1 MSTEAQPRIAPDE
14 GAVPPPVR
22 RAGVWSLTWAGVRTV
37 AALELRQR
45 VRSTRWIVSLVVFGV
60 VVGIVTTLT
69 YVVARQLTGDLGTG
83 AALDETAGRTMFGFI
98 VFFVLFL
105 GLLVSPTLSATS
117 INGDRAHGTLAT
129 LQVTL
134 LSPAEI
140 VLGKLLAS
148 WVASLAFLA
157 VSVPFIVWA
166 FATGGTALVGLVTTV
181 LLLAVV
187 LAVVCA
193 IGLGFSALTARTAGS
208 AVLTYVTLAGL
219 TVVSLIVFGL
229 SVPLV
234 SGVERVEVLT
244 EDWAPGRDITF
255 DEQGRPSEEI
265 PCVLREE
272 DRYVSHT
279 ERTWWLL
286 AANPF
291 VVVADAL
298 PPATG
303 GAAIA
308 DPMTGIRY
316 GVRTMRLG
324 VQEPLDECWSAW
336 QQWDERE
343 RDRRERAD
351 ALGAV
356 WPFGLAAN
364 LLLGAAGVVVAV
376 RRLTIPQAKLPRG
389 TRVA

>member
-1 MSTEAQPRIAPDE
+1 MSTDVQPRIAPDD
-14 GAVPPPVR
+14 GAAPPPVR
-22 RAGVWSLTWAGVRTV
+22 HTGTWLLTRSGVRTV
-37 AALELRQR
+37 ATLELRQR
-45 VRSTRWIVSLVVFGV
+45 VRSTRWVVSLVVFGV
-60 VVGIVTTLT
+60 VVGVVTALT
-69 YVVARQLTGDLGTG
+69 YYVARQTTGGVPADTAL
-83 AALDETAGRTMFGFI
+83 AATTGRTMFGFI

-117 INGDRAHGTLAT
+117 INGDRANGTLAT

-157 VSVPFIVWA
+157 VSVPFVVWA
-166 FATGGTALVGLVTTV
+166 FATGGTAFIGLVTTL

-208 AVLTYVTLAGL
+208 SVLTYVAIAGL
-219 TVVSLIVFGL
+219 CVVSLIVFGL
-229 SVPLV
+229 SIPLV
-234 SGVERVEVLT
+234 SGQERVQVRS
-244 EDWAPGRDITF
+244 EDWSPGRDITF
-255 DEQGRPSEEI
+255 DENGRPSEEI

-272 DRYVSHT
+272 ERYVTHT

-286 AANPF
+286 AVNPF

-303 GAAIA
+303 TQIA

-316 GVRTMRLG
+316 GVRTLRLG
-324 VQEPLDECWSAW
+324 AQEPLDECWSGRAW
-336 QQWDERE
+336 EERE
-343 RDRRERAD
+343 AESRARAD
-351 ALGAV
+351 ELGAV
-356 WPFGLAAN
+356 WPWGLAAN
-364 LLLGAAGVVVAV
+364 LLLGAAGVLLAV

>member
-1 MSTEAQPRIAPDE
+1 MSTEVQPRIAPDD
-14 GAVPPPVR
+14 GAAPPPVR
-22 RAGVWSLTWAGVRTV
+22 HTGAWSVTWAGVRTV
-37 AALELRQR
+37 ARLELRQR

-60 VVGIVTTLT
+60 VVGVVTALT
-69 YVVARQLTGDLGTG
+69 FFAARQMTTDMAGDP
-83 AALDETAGRTMFGFI
+83 AIDATAGRTMFGFI

-117 INGDRAHGTLAT
+117 INGDRANGTLAT

-157 VSVPFIVWA
+157 VSVPFVVWA

-208 AVLTYVTLAGL
+208 SVLTYVAIAGL
-219 TVVSLIVFGL
+219 TVVSLIVFAL
-229 SVPLV
+229 SLPLV
-234 SGVERVEVLT
+234 SGEERVQVRTEV
-244 EDWAPGRDITF
+244 WPGGDITF
-255 DEQGRPSEEI
+255 DENGRPSEEI
-265 PCVLREE
+265 ACELREE
-272 DRYVSHT
+272 ERYVTHT

-286 AANPF
+286 AVNPF

-303 GAAIA
+303 STQIA

-316 GVRTMRLG
+316 GVRTARLG
-324 VQEPLDECWSAW
+324 TQEPLNECWSQW
-336 QQWDERE
+336 QDWRERE
-343 RDRRERAD
+343 RESRERAD

-356 WPFGLAAN
+356 WPWGLAFN
-364 LLLGAAGVVVAV
+364 LLLGAAGVLLAV
-376 RRLTIPQAKLPRG
+376 RRLTIPQATLPRG

>member
-1 MSTEAQPRIAPDE
+1 MSTEVQPRIAPDD
-14 GAVPPPVR
+14 GAAPPPVR
-22 RAGVWSLTWAGVRTV
+22 HTGTWSLTWAGVRTV
-37 AALELRQR
+37 ATLELRQR

-60 VVGIVTTLT
+60 VVGVVTTLT
-69 YVVARQLTGDLGTG
+69 FFVARQMVDDMG
-83 AALDETAGRTMFGFI
+83 ADPTVDATAGRTMFGFI

-117 INGDRAHGTLAT
+117 INGDRSNGTLAT

-166 FATGGTALVGLVTTV
+166 FATGGTAFVGLVTTV

-208 AVLTYVTLAGL
+208 AVLTYVAIAGL

-234 SGVERVEVLT
+234 SGEERVQVRT
-244 EDWAPGRDITF
+244 ERWAPGRDITF
-255 DEQGRPSEEI
+255 DENGRPSEEI
-265 PCVLREE
+265 PCELGEE
-272 DRYVSHT
+272 ERYVTHT

-286 AANPF
+286 AVNPF

-298 PPATG
+298 PPAADDTQ
-303 GAAIA
+303 IA

-316 GVRTMRLG
+316 GVRLARLG
-324 VQEPLDECWSAW
+324 AQEPLDECWSSQDW
-336 QQWDERE
+336 QERE
-343 RDRRERAD
+343 RESRERAD

-356 WPFGLAAN
+356 WPWGLVFN
-364 LLLGAAGVVVAV
+364 LLLGAAGVVLAV

>member
-1 MSTEAQPRIAPDE
+1 MSAEAQPRIAPDE
-14 GAVPPPVR
+14 GGAPPPVR
-22 RAGVWSLTWAGVRTV
+22 HTGSWSLTWAGLRTV

-45 VRSTRWIVSLVVFGV
+45 VRSTRWVVSLVVFGV
-60 VVGIVTTLT
+60 VVGVVTTLT
-69 YVVARQLTGDLGTG
+69 FFVSRQMTADM
-83 AALDETAGRTMFGFI
+83 AADPAIDATAGRTMFGFI

-117 INGDRAHGTLAT
+117 INGDRANGTLAT

-148 WVASLAFLA
+148 WLASLAFLA

-166 FATGGTALVGLVTTV
+166 FATGGTAFVGLLTTV
-181 LLLAVV
+181 LMLAVV

-193 IGLGFSALTARTAGS
+193 IGLGFSAMTARSAGS
-208 AVLTYVTLAGL
+208 AVLTYVAIAGL
-219 TVVSLIVFGL
+219 TVVSLIVFAL

-234 SGVERVEVLT
+234 SGEERVQVRS
-244 EDWAPGRDITF
+244 EDWPGGEVEF
-255 DEQGRPSEEI
+255 DENGRPLEEI

-272 DRYVSHT
+272 ERYVTHT

-286 AANPF
+286 AVNPF

-298 PPATG
+298 PPAAGSTQ
-303 GAAIA
+303 IA

-316 GVRTMRLG
+316 GVRMARLG
-324 VQEPLDECWSAW
+324 VEEPLNECWSQW
-336 QQWDERE
+336 QDWEAEEQAR
-343 RDRRERAD
+343 RDRAD
-351 ALGAV
+351 SLGAV
-356 WPFGLAAN
+356 WPWGLAFN
-364 LLLGAAGVVVAV
+364 LLLGAAGVALAV
-376 RRLTIPQAKLPRG
+376 RRLTIPQATLPRG